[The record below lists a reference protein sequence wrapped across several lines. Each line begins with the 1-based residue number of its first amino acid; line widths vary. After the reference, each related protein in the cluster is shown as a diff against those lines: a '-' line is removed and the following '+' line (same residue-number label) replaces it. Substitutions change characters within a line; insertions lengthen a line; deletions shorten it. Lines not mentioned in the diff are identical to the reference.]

1 MTKEIVIG
9 QNHYVN
15 TGTLLQPLCISIDG
29 QNGVDTLQFVV
40 PDLSSE
46 WAWRIEIEQVGQ
58 KKYRLLDSTQIW
70 KIESGD
76 VVEGD
81 AKLQLVGVQDDEDG
95 VLIWK
100 SKMFDAKVLPSVNAL
115 QEVTPGQISDFD
127 RIAAQVQSNTQTV
140 LNAVQ
145 QAADSADKAQ
155 KSADTAQQY
164 VSSITVDV
172 EAISKAADAA
182 QKSAAS
188 ASESEKLVQQSISD
202 ISGYVSQALQSAG
215 DASTSEQNALK
226 SAQSATASATQA
238 EGDAT
243 KAEDAA
249 AAAENIVNTAINT
262 IEAEGQKQASAIASE
277 ATQALEAISQV
288 EQTAIAQVQTAGSNK
303 LNEINAANA
312 HAPQINEETGMWQT
326 WDSQA
331 SAYEDTNVQA
341 RGPQGEQGAQ
351 GPQGETGATG
361 AQGPAGADGI
371 GLPAATAEDVGKIP
385 VVSSGGTY
393 VLETRTIEVDTTLTI
408 PGTPADAASVG
419 AKISGLESRIAA
431 LEASINNNATGG

>member
-40 PDLSSE
+40 PDLSGE
-46 WAWRIEIEQVGQ
+46 WAWRIELEQVGQ

-188 ASESEKLVQQSISD
+188 ASESEKLIQQS
-202 ISGYVSQALQSAG
+202 VSQALQSAG

-238 EGDAT
+238 ESNAA
-243 KAEDAA
+243 KAENAA
-249 AAAENIVNTAINT
+249 ALAENIVNTAINT

-288 EQTAIAQVQTAGSNK
+288 EQTVIAQVQTAGSNK
-303 LNEINAANA
+303 LNEINTANA

-326 WDSQA
+326 WDSQV

-408 PGTPADAASVG
+408 PGAPADAASVG